1 MDVRR
6 HVRNLL
12 VRNDLDVPVLSF
24 QEMAP
29 EFSVQPLATIAGA
42 PDKDALEVAAAGP
55 QSEPAETDAERRA
68 PSTMAAKTAVEAR

>member
-24 QEMAP
+24 QELAP
-29 EFSVQPLATIAGA
+29 EFSVHPLATIAGA
-42 PDKDALEVAAAGP
+42 PDKDALEVAEA
-55 QSEPAETDAERRA
+55 QSKPTEADAERRA
-68 PSTMAAKTAVEAR
+68 PSAMAAKVAVEAR

>member
-24 QEMAP
+24 QELAP

-42 PDKDALEVAAAGP
+42 PDQDALAVAEP
-55 QSEPAETDAERRA
+55 QSKPAEADAERRP
-68 PSTMAAKTAVEAR
+68 PSTMAAKTAVQAR

>member
-24 QEMAP
+24 QELAP
-29 EFSVQPLATIAGA
+29 EFSVQPLATIAA
-42 PDKDALEVAAAGP
+42 EPDALEAAAA
-55 QSEPAETDAERRA
+55 EPRAEAAE
-68 PSTMAAKTAVEAR
+68 